1 MLDIYVWEGGEA
13 SLATGGSILW
23 TFFFLFSDTVGS
35 VLEERR
41 FDGLKLS
48 VCACG
53 WLLDDRGVEP
63 WWRVVA
69 HWKPWDE
76 LDFSEALEKQ
86 AKILEILWQ

>member
-23 TFFFLFSDTVGS
+23 IFFQRISQCLKNKH
-35 VLEERR
+35 LRR